1 MKPNLLDQVAKFFKK
16 SGSNALGEHRI
27 LLICLGLSLLVW
39 FFVKMTHT
47 YESRGVLSLNY
58 YPPMGQVFAEPPLRS
73 MPFKFSGTGWRLL
86 TLGILQGQLGI
97 NFNLSSSPVQIITR
111 TEISR
116 KIEEQLQLNL
126 LELGQDAVTI
136 RLDSLFSKRVMIHL
150 DTLITY
156 KNGYYFK
163 DSITLLPDSITV
175 FGAKQMLDPIDQVS
189 TEKLKMPCPET
200 DFKTSLSLLNPNPEL
215 LQFSSTR
222 TDVFLPVEQFTE
234 KTLTV
239 PIMVLNAK
247 DSIKLVPAVVTLS
260 CVVGVSHYRDVSPSD
275 FRVVAVFGGES
286 GPTSTA
292 SMVPLT
298 LVRHPAWVRS
308 TRFTPRVVEYLIVK

>member
-47 YESRGVLSLNY
+47 YESRGVLTLNY
-58 YPPMGQVFAEPPLRS
+58 RPPMGQVFAEPPLRS

-86 TLGILQGQLGI
+86 TMGIFRRHPSI
-97 NFNLSSSPVQIITR
+97 DFNLSNTPVQVINR

-116 KIEEQLQLNL
+116 KIEEQLRLNL
-126 LELGQDAVTI
+126 LELGQDEVAI
-136 RLDSLFSKRVMIHL
+136 RLDSLFSKKVKIQL
-150 DTLITY
+150 DTVISF
-156 KNGYYFK
+156 KNGYFFR
-163 DSITLLPDSITV
+163 DSITLLPDSITI
-175 FGAKQMLDPIDQVS
+175 FGAKQMLDHIDMVS
-189 TEKLKMPCPET
+189 TERLKMPCPET
-200 DFKTSLSLLNPNPEL
+200 DFQTSLPLINPNPEL
-215 LQFSSTR
+215 LQFSSNR
-222 TDVFLPVEQFTE
+222 TEVFMPVEQFTE

-247 DSIKLVPAVVTLS
+247 DSIKLLPAVVELS
-260 CVVGVSHYRDVSPSD
+260 CVVGVSHYKDVSASD

-286 GPTSTA
+286 GPASTA
-292 SMVPLT
+292 SMIPLT
-298 LVRHPAWVRS
+298 LVRQPAWVRS
-308 TRFTPRVVEYLIVK
+308 TSFSPKAVEYLIVK